1 MLFQSSVGIHVE
13 QDRLNMVFLK
23 SSFRGIV
30 LGDQRTV
37 AIDASM
43 SPEERMEALSA
54 QIRNFAEANHV
65 PPSSEIYM
73 AVPRKEVLCRWIDL
87 PSAAGENLRETV
99 GYEMEKFTPFPSDA
113 LYFDVRVVQEDQGD
127 GQMKVLLL
135 AVRKKAVEPILDVMN
150 RIHLGVSGL
159 ESVSSALVNS
169 IAADTVKEIPGGNG
183 RMVLFSD
190 DGHLEGIALRK
201 NQILFSKYAE
211 TDATEGDPVT
221 ESAFRMVEEL
231 REKATGEDPLS
242 SVLCAGEPFNDAVV
256 KDLAE
261 RGNLRVD
268 RVNPAS
274 RGLLSPV
281 LLPAYG
287 LALKGVRKVPLNI
300 NFLPRELRKKASR
313 VAFYFLFALSLLAL
327 LFIAGWLGSSIAHQ
341 RLLLDRL
348 NGELETLS
356 TDVQRIQRLEGKVKA
371 LEEEID
377 FLNGISARRVRV
389 LDLLKEL
396 TERIP
401 ETAWIQR
408 FSFNADTIEIE
419 GYADTASDLLSL
431 LEASPRFGNA
441 GFLSPITKGRDGK
454 ERFRIGLKTR

>member
-1 MLFQSSVGIHVE
+1 M
-13 QDRLNMVFLK
+13 
-23 SSFRGIV
+23 
-30 LGDQRTV
+30 
-37 AIDASM
+37 
-43 SPEERMEALSA
+43 
-54 QIRNFAEANHV
+54 
-65 PPSSEIYM
+65 
-73 AVPRKEVLCRWIDL
+73 
-87 PSAAGENLRETV
+87 
-99 GYEMEKFTPFPSDA
+99 
-113 LYFDVRVVQEDQGD
+113 
-127 GQMKVLLL
+127 
-135 AVRKKAVEPILDVMN
+135 
-150 RIHLGVSGL
+150 
-159 ESVSSALVNS
+159 
-169 IAADTVKEIPGGNG
+169 
-183 RMVLFSD
+183 
-190 DGHLEGIALRK
+190 
-201 NQILFSKYAE
+201 
-211 TDATEGDPVT
+211 
-221 ESAFRMVEEL
+221 
-231 REKATGEDPLS
+231 
-242 SVLCAGEPFNDAVV
+242 
-256 KDLAE
+256 
-261 RGNLRVD
+261 
-268 RVNPAS
+268 NPAS

>member
-1 MLFQSSVGIHVE
+1 
-13 QDRLNMVFLK
+13 MVFLK

-37 AIDASM
+37 VLDPAL
-43 SPEERMEALSA
+43 SPEERMEAVST
-54 QIRNFAEANHV
+54 QIRNFAEANRV

-73 AVPRKEVLCRWIDL
+73 ALPRKEILYRWIDL
-87 PSAAGENLRETV
+87 PSAAGENLRETI

-113 LYFDVRVVQEDQGD
+113 LYFDVRVVQEDRGD
-127 GQMKVLLL
+127 GQIRVLLL
-135 AVRKKAVEPILDVMN
+135 AVRKKAVEPFLDVMKRN
-150 RIHLGVSGL
+150 NLGVSGL

-169 IAADTVKEIPGGNG
+169 IAADREVPGGNG
-183 RMVLFSD
+183 KMVLFSG
-190 DGHLEGIALRK
+190 DGHLEGIVLRK
-201 NQILFSKYAE
+201 SQLLFSKFLETEAQPGEPFAE
-211 TDATEGDPVT
+211 AA
-221 ESAFRMVEEL
+221 SRLMEEL
-231 REKATGEDPLS
+231 QEKMSGEDPLS
-242 SVLCAGEPFNDAVV
+242 SVLCAGDSFDDAVL

-261 RGNLRVD
+261 RRNLRVD
-268 RVNPAS
+268 RVNFSS
-274 RGLLSPV
+274 RGIQSPA

-313 VAFYFLFALSLLAL
+313 AGLYILFALSFLVLLST
-327 LFIAGWLGSSIAHQ
+327 AGWLGSSIAHQ
-341 RLLLDRL
+341 RMLLDRL

-356 TDVQRIQRLEGKVKA
+356 RDVQRIERLNGKVAALEG
-371 LEEEID
+371 EID
-377 FLNGISARRVRV
+377 FLNGIAAQRVRV

-401 ETAWIQR
+401 ETAWTQR
-408 FSFNADTIEIE
+408 FSLSGDTIEIE
-419 GYADTASDLLSL
+419 GYAEAASDLLPL

-454 ERFRIGLKTR
+454 ERFRIGLKVR